1 MFIILQLLKKMDMDI
16 TNTTIAIQG
25 MGNVGSSA
33 ARSLYEAGAKII
45 AVSDVSGGLYNENG
59 LDINDISAFLDQG
72 RNLLSDYPQKPD
84 DKRITNQELLATEC
98 DILIPAALQNQIT
111 SKNVDTVK
119 AKIIVEGAN
128 GPISDRADAILYQR
142 GVTVVPDIL
151 ANSGG
156 VIVSYC
162 EWVQNIQ
169 AHMWSEKEVYAT
181 LERILRKAFN
191 QAYKSS
197 KEYECSMRYGA
208 YIVALKKLTGT
219 LKKRG
224 LYP

>member
-1 MFIILQLLKKMDMDI
+1 M
-16 TNTTIAIQG
+16 
-25 MGNVGSSA
+25 GSSA

-59 LDINDISAFLDQG
+59 LISTISLFLI
-72 RNLLSDYPQKPD
+72 REEIFKRLSPKAD

-224 LYP
+224 LYPQY